1 VTLVTGELRD
11 ACIVLAGQALQAAG
25 GDEDTAK
32 AALPDALEAIGAL
45 PYQSAA
51 KYHWGAAS

>member
-1 VTLVTGELRD
+1 VVTGQLRD

-45 PYQSAA
+45 PYEPAP
-51 KYHWGAAS
+51 KYHWGATG

>member
-1 VTLVTGELRD
+1 VVTGQLRD

-25 GDEDTAK
+25 GDEDEAK

-51 KYHWGAAS
+51 KYHWGATG